1 MKIIAALRTKVDND
15 TNSVIASFV
24 GMKVSPTSR
33 IMKELIQCYRSWWLA
48 PCKNGRD
55 EDAPEIFVGYANH
68 PFIDYV
74 QQNMTWDDG
83 EFCVQSK
90 RCCSARYIFH
100 KDTGDTRFTWFRRLN
115 TNVKLCYW
123 CECLR
128 RHDEDSDED
137 SEEDSEED
145 NEEDSD

>member
-33 IMKELIQCYRSWWLA
+33 IMKELVQRYRKSWRF
-48 PCKNGRD
+48 PDNVCD
-55 EDAPEIFVGYANH
+55 EDAPETFLDYANH
-68 PFIDYV
+68 PFIVYV
-74 QQNMTWDDG
+74 QSTMTWYDG
-83 EFCVQSK
+83 KFCIRSI
-90 RCCSARYIFH
+90 RCCSARYTFH
-100 KDTGDTRFTWFRRLN
+100 KDTGDARFTWFRRLN